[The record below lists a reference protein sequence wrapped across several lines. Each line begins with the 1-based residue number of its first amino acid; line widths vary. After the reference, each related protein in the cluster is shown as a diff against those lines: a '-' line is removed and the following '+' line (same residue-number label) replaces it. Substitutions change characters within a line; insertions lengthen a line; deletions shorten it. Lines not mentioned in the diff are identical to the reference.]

1 MLFLILILSFVSV
14 MMLVYPIAKAILA
27 GRNSISRL
35 GKYISVEE
43 MREERKK
50 DTRKEQKNSLN
61 FVTKGIGNV
70 KLFEGYKKRI
80 QAQLTRA
87 HLLLKAE
94 EFVTLSIILF
104 AFSAAAVIML
114 KGPAYWFLAFI
125 MGVAAWFVP
134 LLVLKGKVKKR
145 IKTLNEQLGDAIV
158 LISTSL
164 KAGYSF
170 FQAIDMVAREMTGP
184 ISEEFQV
191 LQKEIN
197 LGLPTE
203 KALENLAAR
212 VSSDD
217 LELLVTAVLIQR
229 QTGGNLAEV
238 LDNISTTIRER
249 VRIKGEIKTVT
260 AQGRISGWV
269 ISLLPIG
276 LGLLIYMINP
286 AHISLLFTKSLGI
299 LILVVSA
306 MMELIGIFFIRKIVK
321 IDI

>member
-1 MLFLILILSFVSV
+1 MLFLILLFSFISV
-14 MMLVYPIAKAILA
+14 MLLVYPIVRMVLA
-27 GRNSISRL
+27 GKNSISRL
-35 GKYISVEE
+35 GKYISYEE

-50 DTRKEQKNSLN
+50 DIKKEQKNSLN
-61 FVTKGIGNV
+61 FLTKGIGNV
-70 KLFEGYKKRI
+70 KLLDGYKKKV

-87 HLLLKAE
+87 HLPLRAE
-94 EFVTLSIILF
+94 EFVMLSIILF
-104 AFSAAAVIML
+104 VFSAIATVML
-114 KGPAYWFLAFI
+114 KGAAYWFLALI
-125 MGVAAWFVP
+125 IGCAAWFLP

-145 IKTLNEQLGDAIV
+145 IKLLNDQLGDAIV
-158 LISTSL
+158 LISNSL

-170 FQAIDMVAREMTGP
+170 FQSIDMVAREMTGP
-184 ISEEFQV
+184 IAEEFQV

-197 LGLPTE
+197 LGLTTE

-249 VRIKGEIKTVT
+249 VRIKGEIRTVT

-269 ISLLPIG
+269 ISLLPVG
-276 LGLLIYMINP
+276 LGFLIYLVNP
-286 AHISLLFTKSLGI
+286 AHISLLFTRSLGI
-299 LILVVSA
+299 LILVGSGI
-306 MMELIGIFFIRKIVK
+306 MELIGILFIRKIVK
-321 IDI
+321 IEI